1 MGVDSLVAVEVR
13 SWFLKELAVDVPVM
27 KILGGA
33 SITDLVEVVAQK
45 LPQELLTRLDP
56 EGKQT
61 RSNEDVPAP
70 ATDNKSEETEQ
81 LETNS
86 IDSAHE
92 VNGVNG
98 VNGVDSTDDTIDV
111 VNVTSETVITTQVEL
126 KGTDGVLPII
136 ISGQEVASDE
146 SCDIPA

>member
-33 SITDLVEVVAQK
+33 SLTDLVEVVVQK

-56 EGKQT
+56 EGKHK
-61 RSNEDVPAP
+61 SGSDNVSAP
-70 ATDNKSEETEQ
+70 AADEKSGEPEE
-81 LETNS
+81 LKTNG

-92 VNGVNG
+92 VNVNG
-98 VNGVDSTDDTIDV
+98 VVGTHDTIDA
-111 VNVTSETVITTQVEL
+111 VNVNGTLNITDKVEL
-126 KGTDGVLPII
+126 KSADDVLPII
-136 ISGQEVASDE
+136 ISGQEVA
-146 SCDIPA
+146 

>member
-33 SITDLVEVVAQK
+33 SITDLVDVVMQK

-56 EGKQT
+56 EGKHK
-61 RSNEDVPAP
+61 SGSDNVPAP
-70 ATDNKSEETEQ
+70 AADEKSEEPEE
-81 LETNS
+81 LKTNG

-92 VNGVNG
+92 VNGING
-98 VNGVDSTDDTIDV
+98 VNGTHDTIDAANVNGTLIITEKVELKSTDD
-111 VNVTSETVITTQVEL
+111 
-126 KGTDGVLPII
+126 VLPII
-136 ISGQEVASDE
+136 ISGQEVA
-146 SCDIPA
+146 